1 MEENSTNTTNTTTEK
16 KTNWFKSHMA
26 VCIISAVVVIAAV
39 VAIVLLVGNKGG
51 QSPEDVV
58 KTYVEAMQEGNADK
72 LMNITDVKGACAW
85 TKCGRNVSKFE
96 ETYNSISDED
106 AKSYEKT
113 AKTGLETAMGLLK
126 SFGGVQISLNNIEKP
141 EEMAK
146 NLFKV
151 KATMKMKV
159 SVFGVDQEQDQDIS
173 LVVYN
178 GRYIGE
184 AK

>member
-85 TKCGRNVSKFE
+85 TKCGRNASKFE

-106 AKSYEKT
+106 AKAYEKIFKT
-113 AKTGLETAMGLLK
+113 TIEATLKLAKIEMSIK
-126 SFGGVQISLNNIEKP
+126 NIEKP
-141 EEMAK
+141 EEIAK

-151 KATMKMKV
+151 KASVKTKF
-159 SVFGVDQEQDQDIS
+159 SVFGIEQEQDQDIS

>member
-58 KTYVEAMQEGNADK
+58 KTYVEAMQEGNSDKIMNVAD
-72 LMNITDVKGACAW
+72 IKGLYAW
-85 TKCGRNVSKFE
+85 AKCGGDTSKFVE
-96 ETYNSISDED
+96 YYNKISDDE

-113 AKTGLETAMGLLK
+113 AKTVFDTAMGFSK
-126 SFGGVQISLNNIEKP
+126 SFGGIQMSINNIEKP
-141 EEMAK
+141 EELDK
-146 NLFKV
+146 NLYKVRANVKV
-151 KATMKMKV
+151 KA
-159 SVFGVDQEQDQDIS
+159 SVFGVAQEQHQDIT

-178 GRYIGE
+178 GKLVGQ

>member
-1 MEENSTNTTNTTTEK
+1 MEENTTNTTTEK

-58 KTYVEAMQEGNADK
+58 RTYVAAMQEGNTDK
-72 LMNITDVKGACAW
+72 IMNITDVKGACAW
-85 TKCGRNVSKFE
+85 AKCGQDASKFE
-96 ETYNSISDED
+96 DEYNKISDED

-113 AKTGLETAMGLLK
+113 ARTGLDTAMGLLK
-126 SFGGVQISLNNIEKP
+126 TFGGVEMSINNIEKP

-151 KATMKMKV
+151 KATVKMKV
-159 SVFGVDQEQDQDIS
+159 SVFGVDQEQDQEMS

-178 GRYIGE
+178 GRFIGE